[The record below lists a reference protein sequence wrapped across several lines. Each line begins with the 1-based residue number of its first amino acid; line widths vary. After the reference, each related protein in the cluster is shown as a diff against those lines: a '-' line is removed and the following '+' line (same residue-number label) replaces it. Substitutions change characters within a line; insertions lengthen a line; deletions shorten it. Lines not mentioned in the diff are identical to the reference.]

1 MDNSYIKLSR
11 KIMQW
16 EWYKNEHTKNVFIH
30 CLLKAYWKDTKIEG
44 KIIPRGS
51 FVSSVGKIAEE
62 LSLTPMEVRTALKHL
77 NLTNEITSKG
87 TSRNT
92 VFTVTNY
99 DLYQAN
105 EQAEQ
110 QTDNKQITSKEQTN
124 NEQITNEQQTN
135 NKPLTT
141 NEEYK
146 EYKEQEEIKEVKKGK
161 KDTYLDERK
170 QIIEYLNQRCG
181 TRYSYSADYVKKN
194 INARLRENHTIEEFY
209 EVIDKKYEEW
219 QGTEM
224 EKFLRPQTLF
234 GTKFE
239 NYLSQPLARNKKS
252 ADINANK
259 QSQLDYLLNSIREE
273 EMNGHTGC

>member
-1 MDNSYIKLSR
+1 MDNSYIKLNR

-87 TSRNT
+87 TNRNT
-92 VFTVTNY
+92 VFKVTNY
-99 DLYQAN
+99 DLYQAD

-110 QTDNKQITSKEQTN
+110 QTDNKQITNKERAN
-124 NEQITNEQQTN
+124 NEQITNEQQTI
-135 NKPLTT
+135 NKPLTA

-146 EYKEQEEIKEVKKGK
+146 EDKNIKNNKNTMCKSDYENLFDELWKLYPSKKGK
-161 KDTYLDERK
+161 GQVSDAAKKRLLKVGRDEMFRAIERYKTELQKDDWRIPQNGSTFFNSGYVDYLDENYEPSK
-170 QIIEYLNQRCG
+170 KAI
-181 TRYSYSADYVKKN
+181 KKN
-194 INARLRENHTIEEFY
+194 SFNDFCQSDY
-209 EVIDKKYEEW
+209 
-219 QGTEM
+219 
-224 EKFLRPQTLF
+224 
-234 GTKFE
+234 
-239 NYLSQPLARNKKS
+239 NYDEL
-252 ADINANK
+252 
-259 QSQLDYLLNSIREE
+259 E
-273 EMNGHTGC
+273 EMFLNEVNR

>member
-62 LSLTPMEVRTALKHL
+62 LQLTPMEVRTALKHL

-87 TSRNT
+87 TNRNT

-105 EQAEQ
+105 EQTEQ
-110 QTDNKQITSKEQTN
+110 QTDNEQITSK
-124 NEQITNEQQTN
+124 QQTI

-146 EYKEQEEIKEVKKGK
+146 KDKNIKNNKNAICKSDYENLFEELWKLYPNKKGK
-161 KDTYLDERK
+161 GQVSDAAKKRLLKVGRDEMVRAIERYKNELEKDDWRIPQNGSTFFNSGYVDYLDENYEPTKR
-170 QIIEYLNQRCG
+170 
-181 TRYSYSADYVKKN
+181 SARQKKN
-194 INARLRENHTIEEFY
+194 GFNDFKQNDYDFDALEKELLGDYNFGVGGQERIN
-209 EVIDKKYEEW
+209 
-219 QGTEM
+219 
-224 EKFLRPQTLF
+224 
-234 GTKFE
+234 
-239 NYLSQPLARNKKS
+239 
-252 ADINANK
+252 
-259 QSQLDYLLNSIREE
+259 
-273 EMNGHTGC
+273 